1 MVPRRLVPWI
11 VRVSWAVLPLTTGRA
26 FAEALDPRSIPVRT
40 AASVAL
46 WAAWAT
52 AMCASLVL
60 APVALTVLRMVAP
73 AAVVAAGWALSEE
86 TGISGLIALATGVV
100 AVTVVLLPETA
111 ESFVN
116 GPAYP
121 NERRFPLRVPTPLLF
136 GPIVLA
142 WALTIGSPA
151 AAVLLV
157 AAGQWVA
164 GIAAGIIAVASG
176 VVLGRALH
184 GLSRRWV
191 VFVPAGLVIHDPMS
205 LADPVLFP
213 KTKITAIDLAADD
226 PTALDL
232 TQRAAGLTLELVVNE
247 KAALV
252 LAGRG
257 RGIGATVEADRIRF
271 APSRPGRV
279 LAEFESRIR

>member
-1 MVPRRLVPWI
+1 
-11 VRVSWAVLPLTTGRA
+11 
-26 FAEALDPRSIPVRT
+26 
-40 AASVAL
+40 
-46 WAAWAT
+46 
-52 AMCASLVL
+52 MCASLVL
-60 APVALTVLRMVAP
+60 APIALTVLRMVAP
-73 AAVVAAGWALSEE
+73 AALLSAAWTSYQG
-86 TGISGLIALATGVV
+86 TGIDGLVALATSVV

-136 GPIVLA
+136 GPIVLG
-142 WALTIGSPA
+142 WALTMGSPA

-157 AAGQWVA
+157 AAGQWVP
-164 GIAAGIIAVASG
+164 GLAAAVLAVASG
-176 VVLGRALH
+176 IVFARALH
-184 GLSRRWV
+184 GLARRWV
-191 VFVPAGLVIHDPMS
+191 VFVPAGLVLHDPMS

-213 KTKITAIDLAADD
+213 KTRITAIGLAGGD
-226 PTALDL
+226 PAALDL
-232 TQRAAGLTLELVVNE
+232 TQKAAGLTLELVVNE
-247 KAALV
+247 KAPLV

-271 APSRPGRV
+271 APTRPGRV